1 MAGFNCVFH
10 ILQVQNLLQLFS
22 VLDTYCSL
30 SSWFAELQSEKT
42 QESETWEY
50 IKRLLQLVNV
60 ETQADGI

>member
-42 QESETWEY
+42 QESET
-50 IKRLLQLVNV
+50 
-60 ETQADGI
+60 